1 MNQLKA
7 GAALNYTVIVLDIL
21 VGLLYTPFL
30 LRILGQSDYGIY
42 SLVASVISYLTILDL
57 GFGNAIIRYT
67 AKFRAEGKIREQ
79 YELFGMFLILYSI
92 IGLISMALGYVLYT
106 HVDAWFGHT
115 MTVEEMEKTRTMLL
129 LLIFNLSFTFP
140 MSVFGA
146 IIQAYERFVFPKV
159 VNILRIL
166 LNTGIMILL
175 LELGYRVVAMV
186 VLQTIFNFLTLICN
200 FYYCRYKLR
209 IKIWFHNFQWG
220 FLKEVST
227 YSFWIFLGV
236 IMDRIYWNT
245 GQFVLAVYVNTAT
258 VAVFAIAVQ
267 LCIMYMSFSTSISGV
282 FLPKVTGMVACN
294 DNREEISSLFIRTGR
309 IQYIVMALVLSGFI
323 VFGHDF
329 IRLWAGEGYEDAYT
343 IALLFFIVLTIPMI
357 QNLGVTI
364 LQARNQMKFRALVY
378 LGIGV
383 VSLFFQFLLSKHYGA
398 IGCTVAIVGALLA
411 GQGIVINLYYHFRQG
426 LDIIAFWKEIAKMSV
441 VPVLMCVVSK
451 LLLRHF
457 SLDNWQSLGTGIFIF
472 LIVYVPLF
480 FRFGMNRY
488 EVNLFLAPLW
498 KVKEYLKRLR

>member
-79 YELFGMFLILYSI
+79 YELFGMFLILYTI

-115 MTVEEMEKTRTMLL
+115 MTMEEMEKTRTMLL

-220 FLKEVST
+220 FLKEVAT

-236 IMDRIYWNT
+236 ILDRIYWNT

-329 IRLWAGEGYEDAYT
+329 IRLWAGNGYEDAYT

-357 QNLGVTI
+357 QNLGTTI

-383 VSLFFQFLLSKHYGA
+383 FGYWRSESVFP
-398 IGCTVAIVGALLA
+398 
-411 GQGIVINLYYHFRQG
+411 
-426 LDIIAFWKEIAKMSV
+426 IAFVQALWGHRVYGCHCGCFVGWAGDSHQSVLPFPARIGHHCLLEGDCEDVGGSCTDVCGFQIVVEAFLVGQLAIFRYGYFHLSDSLYSV
-441 VPVLMCVVSK
+441 VLPF
-451 LLLRHF
+451 RHE
-457 SLDNWQSLGTGIFIF
+457 SL
-472 LIVYVPLF
+472 
-480 FRFGMNRY
+480 
-488 EVNLFLAPLW
+488 
-498 KVKEYLKRLR
+498 

>member
-79 YELFGMFLILYSI
+79 YELFGMFLILYTI

-159 VNILRIL
+159 VNIFRIL

-186 VLQTIFNFLTLICN
+186 VLQTIFNFLSVC
-200 FYYCRYKLR
+200 F
-209 IKIWFHNFQWG
+209 
-220 FLKEVST
+220 
-227 YSFWIFLGV
+227 
-236 IMDRIYWNT
+236 
-245 GQFVLAVYVNTAT
+245 
-258 VAVFAIAVQ
+258 
-267 LCIMYMSFSTSISGV
+267 
-282 FLPKVTGMVACN
+282 
-294 DNREEISSLFIRTGR
+294 
-309 IQYIVMALVLSGFI
+309 
-323 VFGHDF
+323 
-329 IRLWAGEGYEDAYT
+329 
-343 IALLFFIVLTIPMI
+343 
-357 QNLGVTI
+357 
-364 LQARNQMKFRALVY
+364 
-378 LGIGV
+378 
-383 VSLFFQFLLSKHYGA
+383 
-398 IGCTVAIVGALLA
+398 
-411 GQGIVINLYYHFRQG
+411 INL
-426 LDIIAFWKEIAKMSV
+426 S
-441 VPVLMCVVSK
+441 
-451 LLLRHF
+451 
-457 SLDNWQSLGTGIFIF
+457 
-472 LIVYVPLF
+472 
-480 FRFGMNRY
+480 
-488 EVNLFLAPLW
+488 
-498 KVKEYLKRLR
+498 

>member
-67 AKFRAEGKIREQ
+67 ARFRAEGKIREQ
-79 YELFGMFLILYSI
+79 YELFGMFLILYTI

-115 MTVEEMEKTRTMLL
+115 MTVEEMDKTRTMLL

-186 VLQTIFNFLTLICN
+186 VLQTVFNFLTLICN

-227 YSFWIFLGV
+227 
-236 IMDRIYWNT
+236 
-245 GQFVLAVYVNTAT
+245 
-258 VAVFAIAVQ
+258 
-267 LCIMYMSFSTSISGV
+267 
-282 FLPKVTGMVACN
+282 
-294 DNREEISSLFIRTGR
+294 
-309 IQYIVMALVLSGFI
+309 
-323 VFGHDF
+323 
-329 IRLWAGEGYEDAYT
+329 
-343 IALLFFIVLTIPMI
+343 
-357 QNLGVTI
+357 
-364 LQARNQMKFRALVY
+364 
-378 LGIGV
+378 
-383 VSLFFQFLLSKHYGA
+383 
-398 IGCTVAIVGALLA
+398 
-411 GQGIVINLYYHFRQG
+411 
-426 LDIIAFWKEIAKMSV
+426 
-441 VPVLMCVVSK
+441 
-451 LLLRHF
+451 
-457 SLDNWQSLGTGIFIF
+457 
-472 LIVYVPLF
+472 
-480 FRFGMNRY
+480 
-488 EVNLFLAPLW
+488 
-498 KVKEYLKRLR
+498 

>member
-1 MNQLKA
+1 
-7 GAALNYTVIVLDIL
+7 
-21 VGLLYTPFL
+21 
-30 LRILGQSDYGIY
+30 
-42 SLVASVISYLTILDL
+42 
-57 GFGNAIIRYT
+57 
-67 AKFRAEGKIREQ
+67 
-79 YELFGMFLILYSI
+79 
-92 IGLISMALGYVLYT
+92 MALGYVLYT

-220 FLKEVST
+220 FLKEVTT

-236 IMDRIYWNT
+236 ILDRIYWNT

-294 DNREEISSLFIRTGR
+294 DNREEISSLFIRT
-309 IQYIVMALVLSGFI
+309 V
-323 VFGHDF
+323 
-329 IRLWAGEGYEDAYT
+329 
-343 IALLFFIVLTIPMI
+343 
-357 QNLGVTI
+357 GV
-364 LQARNQMKFRALVY
+364 RF
-378 LGIGV
+378 
-383 VSLFFQFLLSKHYGA
+383 
-398 IGCTVAIVGALLA
+398 
-411 GQGIVINLYYHFRQG
+411 
-426 LDIIAFWKEIAKMSV
+426 
-441 VPVLMCVVSK
+441 VP
-451 LLLRHF
+451 
-457 SLDNWQSLGTGIFIF
+457 
-472 LIVYVPLF
+472 P
-480 FRFGMNRY
+480 
-488 EVNLFLAPLW
+488 
-498 KVKEYLKRLR
+498 